1 MWLAPLIRR
10 RLPICCHRSDLPGA
24 GTGVATSSH
33 DGSHV
38 YQRASQARI
47 LSGHNNLCT
56 ITADSGVFLS
66 NYQCDFAVVSTQ

>member
-1 MWLAPLIRR
+1 MRLAPLIRR

-38 YQRASQARI
+38 SSAHSRLESSRGTTTYAPSPLLA
-47 LSGHNNLCT
+47 
-56 ITADSGVFLS
+56 AF
-66 NYQCDFAVVSTQ
+66 F